1 MGKKNRRTA
10 GKGANKRALALQQAA
25 AMLLEAKA
33 IGELANAPNVG
44 GAELITRAFGLIDSI
59 AQLRAQNPKGLV
71 TADEIQA
78 LMRGAGD
85 VVH

>member
-33 IGELANAPNVG
+33 
-44 GAELITRAFGLIDSI
+44 ITRAFGLIDSI